1 MKKLQLEV
9 KSDSKIVKYRL
20 NRLNRLCETKP
31 FSSVIRLSP
40 WFVKEMVSPAIGFG

>member
-1 MKKLQLEV
+1 MNKLQLEV
-9 KSDSKIVKYRL
+9 KSDSQIVKY
-20 NRLNRLCETKP
+20 RLNRLCETKP